1 MITSS
6 DLYSTNYC
14 LTFDVAVAVVI
25 DHVVV
30 VVVGD
35 DDATKTFLFRT
46 ICSNLQLLDNHHIQ
60 IFGA

>member
-14 LTFDVAVAVVI
+14 LTFDVAAVVVI

-30 VVVGD
+30 VV
-35 DDATKTFLFRT
+35 DATKTFLFRT